1 MTLNAQARPFAAI
14 AVYMC
19 ALLALIGAF
28 AIFMRMQEIASEIHT
43 LRTKGAVSRAL
54 VTDKKEDTIVR
65 TERSGIKPSSTRTRS
80 TTTPIHVLSLWFE
93 RNSPVSYAEHAM
105 KGDEAALPAVPPR
118 ATNPLAAVNHTGVI
132 WVSEEIFAGTKVGD
146 VLVVVNSPYNRSA
159 PKLFADVKAFDDTS
173 GWPWIALCLVLAAML
188 ALFGRR
194 ISKGGQATGP
204 GNG

>member
-1 MTLNAQARPFAAI
+1 MNAQARPFAAI

-54 VTDKKEDTIVR
+54 VIDKKEDTIVR

-118 ATNPLAAVNHTGVI
+118 ATNPLAAVNHTGVL

>member
-28 AIFMRMQEIASEIHT
+28 AIFMRMQEISGEMHT

-54 VTDKKEDTIVR
+54 VTNKREDRIVR
-65 TERSGIKPSSTRTRS
+65 TEQSGIRPSSSRTRTTS
-80 TTTPIHVLSLWFE
+80 SPIHVLSLWFE
-93 RNSPVSYAEHAM
+93 RNSPVSYAEHAL

-118 ATNPLAAVNHTGVI
+118 ATSPLAAVDYTGVI
-132 WVSEEIFAGTKVGD
+132 WVSEEVFAGTKVGD
-146 VLVVVNSPYNRSA
+146 VLVVVNSPFNRSA
-159 PKLFADVKAFDDTS
+159 PKLFTEVKAFDGAS
-173 GWPWIALCLVLAAML
+173 AYPWIALCLALAAML

-194 ISKGGQATGP
+194 IGRGGQRNSMP
-204 GNG
+204 

>member
-1 MTLNAQARPFAAI
+1 M
-14 AVYMC
+14 
-19 ALLALIGAF
+19 
-28 AIFMRMQEIASEIHT
+28 HT
-43 LRTKGAVSRAL
+43 LRTKGAVSRAF

-80 TTTPIHVLSLWFE
+80 TTTPVHVLNLWYDT
-93 RNSPVSYAEHAM
+93 RSPVSYAQYGL
-105 KGDEAALPAVPPR
+105 KGDESALPALPPR
-118 ATNPLAAVNHTGVI
+118 ATNSLAAVDHTGVL
-132 WVSEEIFAGTKVGD
+132 WVTDEVFANTKVGD
-146 VLVVVNSPYNRSA
+146 VLVVVNSSYNRSA